1 MVDFKLPPT
10 LEWLINRVGLM
21 RSVAFFSSS
30 VCRRVLSLNDDR
42 SRSIDNSYA
51 RWDKINLSYLSS
63 ILLWTVSL
71 DLD

>member
-21 RSVAFFSSS
+21 RSVAFFFSSS
-30 VCRRVLSLNDDR
+30 VCRRVLTLNDDR

-51 RWDKINLSYLSS
+51 RWDKINLSYLS
-63 ILLWTVSL
+63 
-71 DLD
+71 